1 MKLTLKKDIKPN
13 SLMLKHDIL
22 LQASGLVMGREG
34 VLKTEKLLYLAMAF
48 VDNLIEEDLIALC
61 NEDER
66 GLTEIFTANIEPE
79 FNKLLENE
87 EYKNLYNEV
96 EKLYLERCKEIWD
109 NEHSFYGVLDAIL
122 TMIASLDVE
131 EKKEVLASTAKVAEA
146 AFDRRT
152 EQLSEKTDEVNDKLG
167 RLVNE
172 YMKNQEA
179 IKEKVAKEENKE
191 EKEEDAE

>member
-34 VLKTEKLLYLAMAF
+34 VLKTEKLLYLTMAF

-66 GLTEIFTANIEPE
+66 DLTIVYTEDIEPVFE
-79 FNKLLENE
+79 ELLKNE
-87 EYKNLYNEV
+87 AYKNLYKEV
-96 EKLYLERCKEIWD
+96 EELYLERCKEIWD

-122 TMIASLDVE
+122 TMIGSMDDE
-131 EKKEVLASTAKVAEA
+131 DKKEALVATGKIAEQ

-152 EQLSEKTDEVNDKLG
+152 QTMEKQTQEVNDKLG
-167 RLVNE
+167 QLVSQ
-172 YMKNQEA
+172 YVEA
-179 IKEKVAKEENKE
+179 SKRIEQNNKDN
-191 EKEEDAE
+191 EKEEVKEDAE